1 MGESDLGFTAE
12 LHAAALPHGFFV
24 ELGHRFLHAYHRT
37 FLCSPYA
44 VGLVA
49 ELDGAPVGML
59 VGTVD
64 DTGHHRWVIRRLGP
78 ALAWRGVA
86 ALVVRPRLLLRFCRT
101 RIRRYALGI
110 ARRLLPLPAP
120 AHSPRPTSGRGVL
133 THVAVTADARGSG
146 AGAGLV
152 ERFVADAAAAG
163 ASERVLVTL
172 ADDGAAAFY
181 ERLGW
186 RREDQGVERDG
197 RWYERCSIALR

>member
-1 MGESDLGFTAE
+1 MRDSDLGFTAA
-12 LHAAALPHGFFV
+12 LHAAALPHGFFA
-24 ELGHRFLHAYHRT
+24 ELGLRFLVVYHRA
-37 FLCSPYA
+37 FLHSPHGL
-44 VGLVA
+44 GLVA
-49 ELDGAPVGML
+49 ELGGAPVGML

-64 DTGHHRWVIRRLGP
+64 DTAHHRWVIRRLGP
-78 ALAWRGVA
+78 ALAGRGMA

-120 AHSPRPTSGRGVL
+120 ADRPRPTSGRGVL
-133 THVAVTADARGSG
+133 THVAVAADARGSG

-163 ASERVLVTL
+163 ASELVLVTL

-186 RREDQGVERDG
+186 RREDRGVERDG